1 MDFFLGYRFGG
12 VEGNMETVWVPYNIQ
27 NLLHFL
33 GGSFWKQLF
42 GDDCPNKVGKI
53 V

>member
-1 MDFFLGYRFGG
+1 MDFLGYPFGG
-12 VEGNMETVWVPYNIQ
+12 VEGNMETVWLPYNIQ
-27 NLLHFL
+27 NLLHLL

-42 GDDCPNKVGKI
+42 GDDCPNKVGKF